1 MQTIATMID
10 SPTYGQFI
18 FDAVFHTDHTA
29 TLTVTAYPVQTGAS
43 IADHAYMEPDEITA
57 EIGMTDAAV
66 DASDGHSVNAYTWL
80 RAIMESREPFTLITR
95 LRTYPN
101 TLITSISVPDDYTT
115 MHALRASVRFQQIQ
129 MVNVSTVTVQQAT
142 SGSKSASSGGS
153 KRKKTVAAKT
163 SGTASSTKSTTAADQ
178 SVLKRTLDALRR

>member
-10 SPTYGQFI
+10 SPTYGQFT
-18 FDAVFHTDHTA
+18 FDAVFHTDHA
-29 TLTVTAYPVQTGAS
+29 AALAVTGHPVQTGAS

-57 EIGMTDAAV
+57 EIGMSDAAV
-66 DASDGHSVNAYTWL
+66 DVSDGHSVNACARL

-129 MVNVSTVTVQQAT
+129 MVSVSTVTVQQAT

-153 KRKKTVAAKT
+153 KRKKTAAKT
-163 SGTASSTKSTTAADQ
+163 SGTASSTKSTTVADQ